1 MVEEWLELVENVVSL
16 FEISN
21 TEKVRYAIYLLKAY
35 ARVWWNLTK
44 ETIKVS
50 EDSSLR
56 GNTKALT

>member
-16 FEISN
+16 VEISN
-21 TEKVRYAIYLLKAY
+21 TEKVRYIIYLLKAY
-35 ARVWWNLTK
+35 ARVWLNLI
-44 ETIKVS
+44 EESIKVS

>member
-16 FEISN
+16 VEISN
-21 TEKVRYAIYLLKAY
+21 TEKVRYVIYLLKAY
-35 ARVWWNLTK
+35 ARVWWNLT
-44 ETIKVS
+44 